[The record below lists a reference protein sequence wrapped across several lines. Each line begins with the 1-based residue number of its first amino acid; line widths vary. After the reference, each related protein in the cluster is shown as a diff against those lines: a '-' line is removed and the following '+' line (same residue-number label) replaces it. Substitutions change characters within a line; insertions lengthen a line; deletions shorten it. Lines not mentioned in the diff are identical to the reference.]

1 MMLED
6 ERLGSE
12 DLAQAADGRQDLLVL
27 GDDLLALQAREALQA
42 HVENR
47 LRLDVA
53 ELPALDQAALR
64 FLRRAAAADERDQ
77 LVDVVERFD
86 ETFEDVR
93 ALLGFAQVEARAADD
108 DLFAMLDEMAEH
120 RREVHDL
127 RLVVDDG
134 QENDAERGLHLR
146 VAIQI
151 VQHDLGDRVALQLD
165 DDAHSFAVGFVAQV
179 GDAFNALVVN
189 ELGDFLEQ
197 ARLVRHV
204 RDFRHDDL
212 LALALLLRLDA
223 GAGAD
228 LNDSAAGLVR
238 LVNPFDAE
246 NEAGGREIGAGHYRH
261 QLFHV
266 TPADFR

>member
-12 DLAQAADGRQDLLVL
+12 DLAKAADRGLNLFVL
-27 GDDLLALQAREALQA
+27 GHDLLALEAREALQA
-42 HVENR
+42 HVENG
-47 LRLDVA
+47 LRLHVA

-77 LVDVVERFD
+77 LVEDVERFD
-86 ETFEDVR
+86 ETFEDVG
-93 ALLGFAQVEARAADD
+93 ALFGFAQIETRAADD
-108 DLFAMLDEMAEH
+108 DLFAMLDEVVEQ

-134 QENDAERGLHLR
+134 QEDDAERGLHLR

-151 VQHDLGDRVALQLD
+151 VQHDLGDRIALQLD
-165 DDAHSFAVGFVAQV
+165 DDAHPFAVGLVAKI
-179 GDAFNALVVN
+179 GDAFDALVVN
-189 ELGDFLEQ
+189 QLGDFLEQ
-197 ARLVRHV
+197 ALLVRHV
-204 RDFRHDDL
+204 RDLRHDDL
-212 LALALLLRLDA
+212 FALALLLRLDC

-228 LNDSAAGLVR
+228 LNDSAAGVVR

-246 NEAGGREIGAGHYRH
+246 NEAGGREIGAGHDRH
-261 QLFHV
+261 QLFH
-266 TPADFR
+266 